1 MSVSNS
7 NSSSIDSSNPL
18 YLHPSDHPGMI
29 LVSKQFDG
37 SGFGSWKR
45 AMSIALSVKNKF
57 GFVDG
62 TITNSINPSLW
73 SRCNEMVISWII
85 NTLSRDISES
95 VLYVQSAAQLWKE
108 LNDRY
113 GQANGAKYYQ
123 LQKSLCE
130 ISQGNSSIA
139 AYFTKIKSI
148 WDEFG
153 SLSAVPACSCGYY
166 AQFSKK
172 EDEQRLI
179 QFLMGLNSAYE
190 NVRGSIL

>member
-7 NSSSIDSSNPL
+7 NSSPIDASNPL

-29 LVSKQFDG
+29 LVSKQFGG

-45 AMSIALSVKNKF
+45 AISIALSAKNKF

-62 TITNSINPSLW
+62 TITNSTNPSLW
-73 SRCNEMVISWII
+73 SRCNDMVISWII

-95 VLYVQSAAQLWKE
+95 VLYVQTAEQLWKE

-113 GQANGAKYYQ
+113 GQANGAKHYQ

-130 ISQGNSSIA
+130 ISQGNTSIV

-148 WDEFG
+148 WDELG
-153 SLSAVPACSCGYY
+153 SLSTVPACNLLR
-166 AQFSKK
+166 KK
-172 EDEQRLI
+172 RNNDLYS
-179 QFLMGLNSAYE
+179 FLW
-190 NVRGSIL
+190 V